1 MEQPKTINIDGQTY
15 EVEQFS
21 AGVQQAVFI
30 YNTFTADLQRQ
41 QLEVMKTQ
49 AALQQVGQQITE
61 TVKQELIEQSKAT
74 SSGSEMADGNA
85 SDGPDGVEA
94 DPIEQTE

>member
-30 YNTFTADLQRQ
+30 YNTFNADLQRQ

-61 TVKQELIEQSKAT
+61 TVKQELIEQSAKNTTPET
-74 SSGSEMADGNA
+74 SD
-85 SDGPDGVEA
+85 DGVEA